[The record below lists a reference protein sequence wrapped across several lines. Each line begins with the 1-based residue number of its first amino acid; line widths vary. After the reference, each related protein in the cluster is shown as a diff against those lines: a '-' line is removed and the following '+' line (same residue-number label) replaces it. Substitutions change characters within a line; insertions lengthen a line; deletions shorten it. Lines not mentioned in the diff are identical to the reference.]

1 MAISND
7 EVLYIFDSLVKILED
22 LIDYDIYTCDLK
34 PENIRL
40 DYKNNDKNLLVI
52 KLEINPLKFYNS
64 NNSKQTYPTCFT
76 PLYYDEKTL
85 LKIISEPDSK
95 NRFHLRLQQELY
107 TLGRTIMEIMFNEK
121 KYNKNLLNNPK

>member
-22 LIDYDIYTCDLK
+22 LIEYDIYTCDLK

-52 KLEINPLKFYNS
+52 KLGINPLKFYNS

-76 PLYYDEKTL
+76 PLYYDEITL
-85 LKIISEPDSK
+85 LKIISEPDSIK
-95 NRFHLRLQQELY
+95 RSHRLQSELY
-107 TLGRTIMEIMFNEK
+107 TLGRTMMEIMFNEK